1 MEVGNAGKKQK
12 DEGMSTGDRCCGI
25 ICSASD
31 GDFKTHKSNLG
42 ICSLIYSLHRM
53 LTVYW
58 RLSKEWG
65 PGSENGKRSLCLH
78 SAWLCSLSIMSLCDC
93 DHPALRDNSREEG
106 GPGGGGVI
114 VSVPPQQQRYGVSNL
129 LHKGRVTW

>member
-1 MEVGNAGKKQK
+1 MDGVRNAGKKQK
-12 DEGMSTGDRCCGI
+12 DEGMSKGDRRCGI

-31 GDFKTHKSNLG
+31 RDFKNHKSNLG

-53 LTVYW
+53 LTVCW

-78 SAWLCSLSIMSLCDC
+78 SAWLCSVSIMSLRDC
-93 DHPALRDNSREEG
+93 DHSALRDDSREEG
-106 GPGGGGVI
+106 GLGGG
-114 VSVPPQQQRYGVSNL
+114 S
-129 LHKGRVTW
+129 